1 MHQGELRYSAAS
13 GRYKKVYGKPMK
25 KHLSSHLRDFIN
37 NFIPD
42 QVSMKFDGDTGDY
55 MLRLKEP
62 KKYVKKD
69 VSLDFGE
76 QMYPS
81 VFKALGFCIDAEKAM
96 KPFKFQKNKLPCP
109 EFQRSS
115 KCAYKDKC
123 VFSHDHPPVKAMC
136 KLFKLGECK
145 KGDKCNDLHDHYF
158 GQEPQEIKK
167 KATHCRIYKYTGT
180 CKFGDLCYYT
190 HVEPEHVPQ
199 NDREMQAALEKMNAD
214 IQAEKAAKDVERITR
229 ECGRLVQLIS
239 TNKGR
244 LRVKD
249 IYELYKKTFG
259 TGVYRNMKTG
269 PVNFAMMHCPDKVDL
284 WKNEEG
290 LLHLILPDMI
300 TEEEGESTAA
310 PKKKTNEPMKWM
322 ISVDK
327 CGMIRDCLDELK
339 QSTGANIRVA
349 TEYDMPP
356 GSDERLVTISGDP
369 EKCQA
374 ALDYIKDKAGGKP
387 YEQRGW
393 KSSTGSK
400 GEKETVHVPLKS
412 IGVILGS
419 GGSEIKRITS
429 ESGANVQISTD
440 MFIGDTKRIVTI
452 SGDDESREK
461 AKVMI
466 QERVAVWEQEYGH
479 SEGDSIC
486 LKMVIPYVLI
496 GHVLGKGGAFMRDVS
511 NQCNVSV
518 KINQDKGTFSRLCDS
533 RPVMMIGTL
542 ENIFEAQRMIYDRLL
557 SAPSN
562 QLEEASRLS
571 LDAPGGMGG
580 MGGMG
585 AMGGMGG
592 MGMGG
597 MEPMT
602 MMMNGQK
609 VMVIPQNMMM
619 GGMQQ
624 PMMMMGGGMPGMGM
638 SMGMMQQDVPV
649 RPDKSLG
656 IMGVKK
662 HSQGMNVWIHPICMK
677 YIIGKGGSNIKQLA
691 RDSGC
696 EIEAQE
702 KDEVKPNQ
710 NGVMI
715 DIKGPGDNALMG
727 FKLIHECLTGIKK
740 SLNPLEKLSGDN

>member
-1 MHQGELRYSAAS
+1 MNMNFQNMMGS
-13 GRYKKVYGKPMK
+13 GSG
-25 KHLSSHLRDFIN
+25 SSWQPQQAQQN
-37 NFIPD
+37 MM
-42 QVSMKFDGDTGDY
+42 Q
-55 MLRLKEP
+55 
-62 KKYVKKD
+62 
-69 VSLDFGE
+69 
-76 QMYPS
+76 QQ
-81 VFKALGFCIDAEKAM
+81 
-96 KPFKFQKNKLPCP
+96 QKNMR
-109 EFQRSS
+109 QGSGMMGASS
-115 KCAYKDKC
+115 
-123 VFSHDHPPVKAMC
+123 
-136 KLFKLGECK
+136 
-145 KGDKCNDLHDHYF
+145 
-158 GQEPQEIKK
+158 GQSMGGGQS
-167 KATHCRIYKYTGT
+167 
-180 CKFGDLCYYT
+180 
-190 HVEPEHVPQ
+190 
-199 NDREMQAALEKMNAD
+199 MQAGQSGQNMMMGGSMGGMGN
-214 IQAEKAAKDVERITR
+214 QSPM
-229 ECGRLVQLIS
+229 GSSNMMGS
-239 TNKGR
+239 TNMMGSNNMMGNQGNSGQGSTWMSNSSMPSSNMMGNQGMSMMGNQGMGMMGMGGNSGMMGSMSQTGR
-244 LRVKD
+244 MSGSSDKYSDRRKRRYDDDDEDDRSYRRRRDDRRDRDDRPQYRGSRGDDRRKD
-249 IYELYKKTFG
+249 IPPAVEDVTLLFPLDGIGTVIGKGGSTIRRIQTESRAGLKLQDPKT
-259 TGVYRNMKTG
+259 
-269 PVNFAMMHCPDKVDL
+269 
-284 WKNEEG
+284 
-290 LLHLILPDMI
+290 LPDGSNERGLTISGSMSAIISAERMI
-300 TEEEGESTAA
+300 FEQIRLEREDTEKDDDENE
-310 PKKKTNEPMKWM
+310 KTIKWV
-322 ISVDK
+322 IPVDN
-327 CGMIRDCLDELK
+327 CGMIIGRRGAGIDELK
-339 QSTGANIRVA
+339 RSTGAYVRVA
-349 TEYDMPP
+349 TQFDMPP